1 MDVTLGARMGGPE
14 TGARYLA
21 PIVTLRRRL
30 TEAFAGIETPQLQLL
45 EIELWIGG
53 TISDHSADTT
63 LRYFAQAGRI
73 KVSVGVPAEVSRAVE
88 AENELVAVARWIT
101 DGFTAARI
109 PRSAQ
114 KLQLE
119 HVAEALKSATRA

>member
-14 TGARYLA
+14 TGVRYLA
-21 PIVTLRRRL
+21 PIVALRQRL
-30 TEAFAGIETPQLQLL
+30 KGALAGIETPQLQLL

-63 LRYFAQAGRI
+63 VRYFGQAERL
-73 KVSVGVPAEVSRAVE
+73 KVSVGVRAETSRAVE
-88 AENELVAVARWIT
+88 TQDELAAVARWIA
-101 DGFTAARI
+101 DGFSSARI

-119 HVAEALKSATRA
+119 PVAEALKSAIRA